1 MPDQSSTNL
10 SGEDTSRLLREGVPV
25 TENSTRCDVRGV
37 NTPLSIIYNISSKKF
52 HLCGLLRREPVI
64 YNDIGI

>member
-1 MPDQSSTNL
+1 MSTIRIIDFIQQAMPDQSSTNL

-37 NTPLSIIYNISSKKF
+37 NTPLSIIYNISSK
-52 HLCGLLRREPVI
+52 
-64 YNDIGI
+64 